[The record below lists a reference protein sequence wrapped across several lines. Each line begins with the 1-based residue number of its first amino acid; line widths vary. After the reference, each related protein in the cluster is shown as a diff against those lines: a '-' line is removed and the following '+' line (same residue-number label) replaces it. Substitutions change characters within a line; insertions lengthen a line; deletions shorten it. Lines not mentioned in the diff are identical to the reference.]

1 MNIDD
6 CAELVAQEWLQ
17 SDLDIEVDTVELGLY
32 LAIVCDRQEL
42 ENSGLGDVT
51 STRVSKNGSKPGIT
65 TPEVL
70 SRGDKIIP
78 KFVPPAREPTE
89 DEKRLMVAIALKSLI
104 LASLKNHVFS
114 FNGKIY
120 HQTSGG
126 AIGDRL
132 VGVLGDILGSFW
144 CRDFL
149 DKLKKSEIVPKV
161 NKLYIDDH
169 SLVTNPVPLGARFKN
184 DRVEII
190 EEEIENDRSIPADVR
205 TSKILKEIGNSIC
218 PFIKVSVDCPS
229 NHEDGFLPILDLK
242 TRIVENKVEYRFYKK
257 KLSNR
262 MTIMASSA
270 LPPNVK
276 RATMTN
282 EVLRRLRNTKRGL
295 SWSIFADTV
304 SEFSNDMK
312 NMGYSEG
319 FRSKVIQAALT
330 GYRRQCQL
338 ADTGARPLHRPR
350 DYDRVNRRNKKL
362 MSRDGA
368 WLRPQHHL
376 AAFYPATPDGWLVK
390 GITKIMREE
399 GQKIGLSI
407 KVVEESGTSLGSLLT
422 RPDLSGCLY
431 PDCRM
436 EDTGPSHLRAGANY
450 SGVCTIC
457 SMRYR
462 GETGFSAHARINS
475 HEKQIKT
482 NDQKNSMA
490 QHLNN
495 EHPTRRKNVETFSF
509 EVLTAGERPLTRQI
523 REAQKIANDIPSG
536 QLINGRSEHIPPAFQ
551 QLAPT
556 DILNRDQRRAGR

>member
-1 MNIDD
+1 M
-6 CAELVAQEWLQ
+6 
-17 SDLDIEVDTVELGLY
+17 
-32 LAIVCDRQEL
+32 
-42 ENSGLGDVT
+42 
-51 STRVSKNGSKPGIT
+51 
-65 TPEVL
+65 L
-70 SRGDKIIP
+70 SRGPKVIP
-78 KFVPPAREPTE
+78 KFRPPARQPTQN
-89 DEKRLMVAIALKSLI
+89 EKRLMVSIALKSLI
-104 LASLKNHVFS
+104 LASLTNHVFS

-132 VGVLGDILGSFW
+132 VGVLGDIMGSFW
-144 CRDFL
+144 SVEFL
-149 DKLKKSEIVPKV
+149 DKLKKSDIVPKI
-161 NKLYIDDH
+161 NKLYIDDKTV
-169 SLVTNPVPLGARFKN
+169 VTKPVPLGARFRN
-184 DRVEII
+184 DRVEIV
-190 EEEIENDRSIPADVR
+190 EEEIENDRSIPSDLR
-205 TSKILKEIGNSIC
+205 TARILKDVGNSIC

-229 NHEDGFLPILDLK
+229 NHPDGFLPILDLK
-242 TRIVENKVEYRFYKK
+242 TRMVNNRVDYRFFKK
-257 KLSNR
+257 PQSSR

-282 EVLRRLRNTKRGL
+282 EVLRRLRNTWREL
-295 SWSIFADTV
+295 PWSVFADTI

-312 NMGYSEG
+312 NMGYNEG

-350 DYDRVNRRNKKL
+350 DYDRVNRKNKKL

-368 WLRPQHHL
+368 WVRPQYHL

-399 GQKIGLSI
+399 GERIGLSI

-436 EDTGPSHLRAGANY
+436 ENTGPSHLRAGANY
-450 SGVCTIC
+450 SGVCSIC
-457 SMRYR
+457 SMKYR
-462 GETGFSAHARINS
+462 GETGFSAHARIDC
-475 HEKQIKT
+475 HEKEIRS
-482 NDQKNSMA
+482 NDQRNSMA
-490 QHLNN
+490 QHLTQK
-495 EHPTRRKNVETFSF
+495 HPAQQKNVNVFSF
-509 EVLTAGERPLTRQI
+509 EVLTTGERPLTRQL

-536 QLINGRSEHIPPAFQ
+536 QLINGRNEHIAPAFQ
-551 QLAPT
+551 QMVPA
-556 DILNRDQRRAGR
+556 DILNRDRRAGR

>member
-1 MNIDD
+1 M
-6 CAELVAQEWLQ
+6 
-17 SDLDIEVDTVELGLY
+17 ELGLY
-32 LAIVCDRQEL
+32 LAIMCDRQEL
-42 ENSGLGDVT
+42 EDWDLGDVT
-51 STRVSKNGSKPGIT
+51 STRVSKNGRKPGIT

-70 SRGDKIIP
+70 SRGPKVIP
-78 KFVPPAREPTE
+78 KFRPPARQPTQ

-132 VGVLGDILGSFW
+132 VGVLGDIMGSFW
-144 CRDFL
+144 SVDFL
-149 DKLKKSEIVPKV
+149 DKLKKSDIIPKI
-161 NKLYIDDH
+161 NKLYIDDRTV
-169 SLVTNPVPLGARFKN
+169 VTKPVPLGARFRN
-184 DRVEII
+184 DRVEIV
-190 EEEIENDRSIPADVR
+190 EEEIDNDRSIPSDLR
-205 TSKILKEIGNSIC
+205 TARILQEVGNSIC

-229 NHEDGFLPILDLK
+229 NHNDGFLPILDLK
-242 TRIVENKVEYRFYKK
+242 TRMVNNRVDYRFFKK
-257 KLSNR
+257 PQSSR

-282 EVLRRLRNTKRGL
+282 EVLRRLRNTWREL
-295 SWSIFADTV
+295 PWSVFADTI

-312 NMGYSEG
+312 NMGYNEG

-350 DYDRVNRRNKKL
+350 DYDRVNRKNKKL

-368 WLRPQHHL
+368 WVRPQYHL

-399 GQKIGLSI
+399 GERIGLSI

-436 EDTGPSHLRAGANY
+436 ENTGPSHLRAGANY
-450 SGVCTIC
+450 SGVCSIC
-457 SMRYR
+457 SMKYR
-462 GETGFSAHARINS
+462 GETGFSAHARIDC
-475 HEKQIKT
+475 HEKEIRS
-482 NDQKNSMA
+482 NDQRNSMA
-490 QHLNN
+490 QHLTQK
-495 EHPTRRKNVETFSF
+495 HPAQQKNVNVFSF
-509 EVLTAGERPLTRQI
+509 EVLTTGERPLTRQL

-536 QLINGRSEHIPPAFQ
+536 QLINGRNEHIAPAFQ
-551 QLAPT
+551 QMVPA
-556 DILNRDQRRAGR
+556 DILNRDRRAGR